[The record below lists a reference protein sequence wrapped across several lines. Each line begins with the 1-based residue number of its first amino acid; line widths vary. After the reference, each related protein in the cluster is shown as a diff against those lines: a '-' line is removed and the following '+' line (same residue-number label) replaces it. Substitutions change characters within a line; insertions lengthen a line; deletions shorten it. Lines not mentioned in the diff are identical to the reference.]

1 MLVTDPDDVAEG
13 AAVAETPP
21 IVSALAGEARATAR
35 MTR

>member
-21 IVSALAGEARATAR
+21 IVSALAGEARTTER
-35 MTR
+35 MTK